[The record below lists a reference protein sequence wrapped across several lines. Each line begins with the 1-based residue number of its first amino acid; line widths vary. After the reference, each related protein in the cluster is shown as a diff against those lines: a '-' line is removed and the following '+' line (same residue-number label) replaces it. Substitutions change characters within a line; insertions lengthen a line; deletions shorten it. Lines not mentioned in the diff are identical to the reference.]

1 MNSRLTIT
9 HLVLL
14 FALAVLPFVA
24 TFALPY
30 PDERHYTD
38 GAMQMLRDHD
48 WLVPKTPESGTTN
61 WLPRFHKPPLA
72 YWVTAASFATFGV
85 NAFAARLPFLLASCA
100 TIFLTWRLARKL
112 TGNEITALL
121 AAVILAS
128 HAQFIFAAT
137 RSIPDALLIF
147 FVTLSA
153 FGFLRLIALGEFT
166 TGAFWMAY
174 GGAAG
179 AAWSKGLL
187 GAGIVLFAWAF
198 VAVRE
203 RKFSAVKKLLH
214 APSLALATA
223 LVAAWFAYI
232 FHRYGAAAWHVFFDD
247 QVSGNLH
254 GGWWSPLWRAP
265 VFALILA
272 VNFLPWSLPAL
283 EVWSSAFRRSV
294 PSPNPSRLKAEL
306 PTTARHFILAWCAV
320 LIAGFALGSNVSVRY
335 LLPAAPLAAIFVADI
350 LTNAAAT
357 RLVFSPREI
366 LKFWLWTLAVLLTAA
381 VFINLQWGLTLAPV
395 LAAALFLA
403 AGAALA
409 WGALRRGWFS
419 ELQGVGLALLLIFPL
434 LVFAISP
441 AALPDPTQQMAS
453 ALEREYVDPAK
464 PVLFIG
470 SPAKASGIRL
480 FSGGKFIVVR
490 TEPLELNMA
499 TNFTAVLGRE
509 KDLLPLAAHGYRLH
523 LAAVIP
529 GAPPKN
535 DWLPALREGRLPEA
549 LRNAGEKFILATR
562 D

>member
-1 MNSRLTIT
+1 MNPRLKLW
-9 HLVLL
+9 HLLAV
-14 FALAVLPFVA
+14 FALALLPFAA

-48 WLVPKTPESGTTN
+48 WLVPKTPENGTTN

-85 NAFAARLPFLLASCA
+85 NVFAARLPFLLASCG

-112 TGNEITALL
+112 TGNATTALL
-121 AAVILAS
+121 AALILAT
-128 HAQFIFAAT
+128 HVQFVFAAT

-147 FVTLSA
+147 FVTLGA
-153 FGFLRLIALGEFT
+153 FGFLRLIAFGEFT
-166 TGAFWMAY
+166 TGAFWTAY

-179 AAWSKGLL
+179 AVWSKGLL
-187 GAGIVLFAWAF
+187 GVGIVLFAWAF

-214 APSLALATA
+214 APSLALAAA
-223 LVAAWFAYI
+223 LVLAWFAYI
-232 FHRYGAAAWHVFFDD
+232 FHRYGAAAWHTFFDD

-272 VNFLPWSLPAL
+272 VNFLPWSLPAIEAWL
-283 EVWSSAFRRSV
+283 RGKR
-294 PSPNPSRLKAEL
+294 L
-306 PTTARHFILAWCAV
+306 PTVVMPAAARTWSAV
-320 LIAGFALGSNVSVRY
+320 LVVGFALGSNVSVRY
-335 LLPAAPLAAIFVADI
+335 LLPAAPLMAVLVADI
-350 LTNAAAT
+350 LAGAADAK
-357 RLVFSPREI
+357 LIFSPRQI
-366 LKFWLWTLAVLLTAA
+366 MKFLLGTLAVLLA
-381 VFINLQWGLTLAPV
+381 VAIGINLQWGLTLALI
-395 LAAALFLA
+395 LAGALFLA

-419 ELQGVGLALLLIFPL
+419 ATEGAGLALLLIFPL
-434 LVFAISP
+434 LFFAISP
-441 AALPDPTQQMAS
+441 VTLPDPTQQMADTLARTRLNS
-453 ALEREYVDPAK
+453 AK

-480 FSGGKFIVVR
+480 FSGGKFVVVR
-490 TEPLELNMA
+490 TEFLDLRTA
-499 TNFTAVLGRE
+499 GNFAAVLGRE
-509 KDLLPLAAHGYRLH
+509 KDLLPLAMHGYRLQ

-529 GAPPKN
+529 GAPPRRE
-535 DWLPALREGRLPEA
+535 WLPALRERRLPEA